1 MKALP
6 SIFVLLFAVSAVVLL
21 TSGGCTP
28 PTPAAD
34 DGDGAGG
41 GNGGGGNGGGDGDGD
56 GGDDGTV
63 QAVSFENQIQPIFD
77 ANCTVCHVSG
87 GIADAI
93 MHLNAEESFDALVGQ
108 ASVQDAS
115 LTRVVAGDSGTS
127 LLFEKVS
134 SNSPPVGA
142 RMPLGGAPLSDAD
155 IALIGDWIDEGA
167 ANN

>member
-6 SIFVLLFAVSAVVLL
+6 AILVLLFAVSAVVLL

-28 PTPAAD
+28 PTPPAD
-34 DGDGAGG
+34 
-41 GNGGGGNGGGDGDGD
+41 GGDGDGD
-56 GGDDGTV
+56 GDGGGDGTV
-63 QAVSFENQIQPIFD
+63 QAVSFADQIQPIFD

-87 GIADAI
+87 GIAEFTGQ
-93 MHLNAEESFDALVGQ
+93 LLTAEESFGSIVNQ
-108 ASVQDAS
+108 PSFQS
-115 LTRVVAGDSGTS
+115 EFIRVVPGDAEAS
-127 LLFEKVS
+127 LLFLKVS
-134 SNSPPVGA
+134 SDSPPVGA

>member
-6 SIFVLLFAVSAVVLL
+6 AIFVLLFAVSATVLL

-28 PTPAAD
+28 PTPPAD
-34 DGDGAGG
+34 VGDGAGG
-41 GNGGGGNGGGDGDGD
+41 GNGGADGDGD
-56 GGDDGTV
+56 GGGDGTV
-63 QAVSFENQIQPIFD
+63 QAVSFANQIQPIFD
-77 ANCTVCHVSG
+77 ANCIVCHASNSINVT
-87 GIADAI
+87 ADAI
-93 MHLNAEESFDALVGQ
+93 MHLNAEESFEALVGQ

-115 LTRVVAGDSGTS
+115 LTRVVAGDAGTS

-142 RMPLGGAPLSDAD
+142 RMPLDGAPLSDAD

>member
-6 SIFVLLFAVSAVVLL
+6 AIFVLLFAVSATVLL

-28 PTPAAD
+28 PTPPAD

-41 GNGGGGNGGGDGDGD
+41 GNGGGDGDGD
-56 GGDDGTV
+56 GGGDGTV
-63 QAVSFENQIQPIFD
+63 QAVSFANQIQPIFD

-87 GIADAI
+87 GIADTI

-142 RMPLGGAPLSDAD
+142 RMPLDGAPLSDAD